1 MIRQIKEVIYLDH
14 NATTLPSDTEISME
28 KLTGYLL
35 LPLAKSDKSRWL
47 ARSGYATANP
57 ERLLDD
63 LREQILPVDATPIR
77 STPFGE
83 AYEICGH
90 LHGPSG
96 HPISI
101 RTIWLKQALPG
112 RFHFVALITEPHLP
126 K

>member
-1 MIRQIKEVIYLDH
+1 MK
-14 NATTLPSDTEISME
+14 LPSDTEIAMK

-35 LPLAKSDKSRWL
+35 VPLVKSDKSHWL
-47 ARSGYATANP
+47 ARGGYTAENP
-57 ERLLDD
+57 RRLLND
-63 LREQILPVDATPIR
+63 LRGQILPLDATPIR
-77 STPFGE
+77 RTPFGE

-101 RTIWLKQALPG
+101 RTIWLKQALSG
-112 RFHFVALITEPHLP
+112 RFHFVTLIPLPHPP